1 MDLIKENILSDVL
14 NNVLNYRLSDD
25 IEELSV
31 YDFDY
36 NLGEDEQEEKDID
49 VLYDMIIN
57 SRTK

>member
-1 MDLIKENILSDVL
+1 MDLIKENILSDML

-36 NLGEDEQEEKDID
+36 NQGEDEQEEIEID
-49 VLYDMIIN
+49 YLYELLN
-57 SRTK
+57 GRGK